1 MIRLW
6 WVKWCMCAVKKG
18 ALELLELRVGCS
30 SWILRPVWQPLRVWR
45 NRTASNSDPGGN
57 DLWCVRMQQP
67 GEHCQVPRLEERNV
81 RPQECGG

>member
-45 NRTASNSDPGGN
+45 NRTASNSDPGG
-57 DLWCVRMQQP
+57 DDKRRPAGVRLP
-67 GEHCQVPRLEERNV
+67 SERDPHDSAPRASE
-81 RPQECGG
+81 